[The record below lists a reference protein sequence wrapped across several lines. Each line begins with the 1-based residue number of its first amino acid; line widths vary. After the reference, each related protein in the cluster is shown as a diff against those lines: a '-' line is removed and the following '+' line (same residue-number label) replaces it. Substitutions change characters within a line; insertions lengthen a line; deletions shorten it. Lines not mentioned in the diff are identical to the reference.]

1 MPMDTTFAA
10 QTLHCYP
17 PAPALRG
24 LVSHYWLSRDGGGDR
39 HRVLPD
45 GCVDLVLRL
54 RDGDGA
60 WQAFGTSTRPS
71 DVPVEPGCVYFGIRF
86 QPGQSRHFLPL
97 PGRLLTDT
105 AQPLAR
111 PADLS
116 AERLAELIARPDPAF
131 AVDRLLSR
139 WLAGQPPQPRRLDG
153 ALALL
158 SRAAPGVS
166 VTALS
171 ARLNLSRRQ
180 LERDFLEWVG
190 VPPKVFMGIR
200 RSQQA
205 LALLSRPSPAA
216 PLADIALAAGYADQ
230 SHMTRELK
238 RYLGVTPGAPRLPMH
253 DVAFIQEQA
262 RAPT

>member
-1 MPMDTTFAA
+1 
-10 QTLHCYP
+10 
-17 PAPALRG
+17 
-24 LVSHYWLSRDGGGDR
+24 
-39 HRVLPD
+39 
-45 GCVDLVLRL
+45 
-54 RDGDGA
+54 
-60 WQAFGTSTRPS
+60 
-71 DVPVEPGCVYFGIRF
+71 
-86 QPGQSRHFLPL
+86 
-97 PGRLLTDT
+97 
-105 AQPLAR
+105 
-111 PADLS
+111 
-116 AERLAELIARPDPAF
+116 
-131 AVDRLLSR
+131 LLSR

-158 SRAAPGVS
+158 SRAAPGVT

-216 PLADIALAAGYADQ
+216 PLADIALAAGYTDQ

-238 RYLGVTPGAPRLPMH
+238 RYLG
-253 DVAFIQEQA
+253 
-262 RAPT
+262 

>member
-1 MPMDTTFAA
+1 MDTTFAA

-54 RDGDGA
+54 HGGDGE
-60 WQAFGTSTRPS
+60 WQAFGTSTRPL
-71 DVPVEPGCVYFGIRF
+71 DVPVDPGGIYFGIRF

-158 SRAAPGVS
+158 SRAAPGVT

-190 VPPKVFMGIR
+190 VPPKLFMGIR

-216 PLADIALAAGYADQ
+216 PLADIALAAGYTDQ

-238 RYLGVTPGAPRLPMH
+238 RYLGITPGAPRLPMH